1 MIRTLARCFL
11 LVILLAIAPVA
22 LAADEPDNQPSSA
35 DKPAVADKPDA
46 AAKTG
51 TADVKPAKDQPA
63 AAEKTSDN
71 DSADAEA
78 KYLLRYRFKAG
89 ETLRWQ
95 VEHQAQVK
103 TTVSG
108 TTQTAE
114 TTTTS
119 IKVWKVS
126 ACQPNGQA
134 TFVHS
139 VESVDMR
146 QKLTGRQEV
155 RYNSRTDAEPPV
167 GFQDVAK
174 SVAVPLSEITL
185 DVTGTVVK
193 RVDKQPR
200 PPNQSSHITIPLP
213 AEAVPVGH
221 RWSVPYETTVT
232 TKDGGT
238 RAVKLRQH
246 MSLISVKHGVA
257 TIEVD
262 NQVLSPVNDPTM
274 DAQLVQSETTGKIRF
289 DIDAGRILSQLSDG
303 DKSVVGFQG
312 EASSLHYVTR
322 FTEKLMPDEKK
333 QKLAG
338 PAMPSKT
345 PSKPSVTG
353 SITNTAP
360 PGSSPTGSA
369 ARPNTRQTRPTYR
382 RR

>member
-1 MIRTLARCFL
+1 MNRSLAHCIFL
-11 LVILLAIAPVA
+11 VALLAFAPLA
-22 LAADEPDNQPSSA
+22 WAADTSADQPDTATKPKAADKSTPADKSASA
-35 DKPAVADKPDA
+35 DKSTAADPD
-46 AAKTG
+46 
-51 TADVKPAKDQPA
+51 
-63 AAEKTSDN
+63 
-71 DSADAEA
+71 ADAEK
-78 KYLLRYRFKAG
+78 KYLLRYRFKPG
-89 ETLRWQ
+89 ETLRWE

-114 TTTTS
+114 TTTLS
-119 IKVWKVS
+119 VKLWKVS
-126 ACQPNGQA
+126 ACKPDGQA
-134 TFVHS
+134 TFLHS
-139 VESVDMR
+139 VERVDMR
-146 QKLTGRQEV
+146 QKLSGRQEV

-174 SVAVPLSEITL
+174 SVGVPLSEITL
-185 DVTGTVVK
+185 DATGTVVK

-200 PPNQSSHITIPLP
+200 PPNQTTHITIPLP
-213 AEAVPVGH
+213 AEAVPLGH

-246 MSLISVKHGVA
+246 MTLVNVKNGVA
-257 TIEVD
+257 TIAVD
-262 NQVLSPVNDPTM
+262 NQVLSPVNDPTI

-289 DIDAGRILSQLSDG
+289 DIAAGRILSTISDG

-322 FTEKLMPDEKK
+322 FTEKLVPEENK

-338 PAMPSKT
+338 PAAPSTAPKT
-345 PSKPSVTG
+345 SKPAVSS
-353 SITNTAP
+353 SITNAPP
-360 PGSSPTGSA
+360 PGSTPTTSA
-369 ARPNTRQTRPTYR
+369 ARPNTRQARPTYR